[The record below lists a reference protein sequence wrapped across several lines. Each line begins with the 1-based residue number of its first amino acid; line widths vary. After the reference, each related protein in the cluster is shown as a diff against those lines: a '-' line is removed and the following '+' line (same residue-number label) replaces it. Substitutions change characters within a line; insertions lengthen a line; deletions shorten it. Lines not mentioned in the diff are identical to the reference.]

1 MFNDESKF
9 NGARYCVKLPFRE
22 HHEILPDN
30 FQNSKTRL
38 VQLLNKL
45 NPELLA
51 NYDEV
56 IKTYEKENIIE
67 KIETVGKPDLVNFLP
82 HYAVIKNERDTTK
95 TGIVFDASSKI
106 GNNPSLNDC
115 LHSGPCLLP
124 LIFDILLRFRIGDV
138 ALVANIKQAFLNI
151 EIDEGDR
158 DFFGFLWVEN
168 ISEKDKIVVC
178 RFLRGVF
185 GVTSSPFLLGATI
198 KSHVTK
204 YIVV

>member
-1 MFNDESKF
+1 M
-9 NGARYCVKLPFRE
+9 
-22 HHEILPDN
+22 
-30 FQNSKTRL
+30 
-38 VQLLNKL
+38 
-45 NPELLA
+45 LA

-95 TGIVFDASSKI
+95 TGIVFDASSKT

-124 LIFDILLRFRIGDV
+124 LIFDILLRFRIGGV
-138 ALVANIKQAFLNI
+138 ALVADIKQAFLNI

-158 DFFGFLWVEN
+158 EFFEIFVDG
-168 ISEKDKIVVC
+168 
-178 RFLRGVF
+178 
-185 GVTSSPFLLGATI
+185 
-198 KSHVTK
+198 K
-204 YIVV
+204 YFRKRQNSFIYS